1 VKPFAIA
8 GMQLQVGPRENFA
21 TLRARLDH
29 LMALFPWV
37 QMVVFSELAA
47 CGPSPAAAE
56 HLPGSSETAFQ
67 EMAARHELWL
77 LNGSL
82 FELVHGKVYNT
93 ASVIDPNGRVVAR
106 YRKMFPFRPY
116 ENGVEAGQEFCV
128 FDVPEVGRFGVS
140 ICYDLWFPETTRT
153 LAALGAEVLLHP
165 SMTTTIDRDVELAMV
180 RAAAAQNQC
189 FVVDVNGVGDGGNGR
204 SIVSGP
210 AGDVQYQ
217 AGTSEE
223 MIPLEIDFDRVRRS
237 REVGV
242 RGLGQPLKSFRD
254 APVAFDVYNLHS
266 REREYLASLGPLVKP
281 ERGSRAGIDRRSKE
295 SS

>member
-8 GMQLQVGPRENFA
+8 GMQLHLRHREN
-21 TLRARLDH
+21 LPYIRARLDH

-37 QMVVFSELAA
+37 QMVVLSELAA
-47 CGPSPAAAE
+47 CGPLTESAE
-56 HLPGSSETAFQ
+56 HLPGSTESAFQ

-77 LNGSL
+77 LDGSL

-93 ASVIDPNGRVVAR
+93 ATVIDPNGRIVAR

-116 ENGVEAGQEFCV
+116 ENGVEAGREFCV

-153 LAALGAEVLLHP
+153 LAALGAEVILHP

-223 MIPLEIDFDRVRRS
+223 LIPLEIDFDRVRRS
-237 REVGV
+237 REIGV

-254 APVAFDVYNLHS
+254 APVPFDVYDVQS
-266 REREYLASLGPLVKP
+266 RGRQYLDSLGPLVKP
-281 ERGSRAGIDRRSKE
+281 ERGSRAGIDDRGEEVS
-295 SS
+295 